1 MKSVKDQ
8 PSYQIMIC
16 LIKIWTPKD
25 PKKPMEVPSDAM
37 LISEVE
43 EIEIDESYKKLIGTA
58 SVKFPRGTVIRKT
71 ITTFNAEEAA
81 KNTKLDVNISDAG
94 IIEEV
99 RNSSTVASTS
109 SFSIGQRIRIYL
121 GYTTDPK
128 IANLAKVNNS
138 TRKSIFNDNQYLQ
151 QYEKAYPSNS
161 RSSGS
166 SSNSVEK
173 YTDIAFDG
181 YITKVSVDTPI
192 ELQCENLGYALKEIT
207 CPKITIKSKAT
218 ILDFLGDNAKY
229 NLLKGTGLKL
239 HSQAKSQKWDLGQIK
254 LHPELTVADVLTE
267 WSKYGIHCFITE
279 ENGEPVV
286 SIGRSY
292 FDNAKS
298 DSIINADS
306 KKSEVPQILFNYHVA
321 QNGLSLTSTE
331 KKFLAVEAEGLGAD
345 DKFFHLT
352 LLQNPKYDSSQSGS
366 DKWRVVNVS
375 NLSKKAMKRGA
386 KVLDK
391 AKDKVSMDLYTKIPY
406 HSRKIPITKDELI
419 EEAKKYYESYNMNG
433 IEGSLT
439 LFGDLHLHTAT
450 KVELVDDRYPGKN
463 GYYLVDE
470 VHTTFGTSGY
480 RQTIKLPYCIKRNK
494 QENSNNG
501 KK

>member
-25 PKKPMEVPSDAM
+25 QKKPMEVPSDAM

-58 SVKFPRGTVIRKT
+58 SVRFPRGTVIRKT

-81 KNTKLDVNISDAG
+81 KNAKLDVNISDAG

-151 QYEKAYPSNS
+151 QYEKAYPSNN
-161 RSSGS
+161 RSCGS
-166 SSNSVEK
+166 SSDSVEK

-192 ELQCENLGYALKEIT
+192 ELQCENLGYALKGIT

-218 ILDFLGDNAKY
+218 ILDFWETMQN
-229 NLLKGTGLKL
+229 T
-239 HSQAKSQKWDLGQIK
+239 
-254 LHPELTVADVLTE
+254 TC
-267 WSKYGIHCFITE
+267 SKE
-279 ENGEPVV
+279 
-286 SIGRSY
+286 
-292 FDNAKS
+292 
-298 DSIINADS
+298 
-306 KKSEVPQILFNYHVA
+306 
-321 QNGLSLTSTE
+321 
-331 KKFLAVEAEGLGAD
+331 
-345 DKFFHLT
+345 
-352 LLQNPKYDSSQSGS
+352 
-366 DKWRVVNVS
+366 
-375 NLSKKAMKRGA
+375 RG
-386 KVLDK
+386 
-391 AKDKVSMDLYTKIPY
+391 
-406 HSRKIPITKDELI
+406 
-419 EEAKKYYESYNMNG
+419 
-433 IEGSLT
+433 
-439 LFGDLHLHTAT
+439 
-450 KVELVDDRYPGKN
+450 
-463 GYYLVDE
+463 
-470 VHTTFGTSGY
+470 
-480 RQTIKLPYCIKRNK
+480 
-494 QENSNNG
+494 
-501 KK
+501 